1 MSVGVVGDLRCS
13 ALVRGRDAGR
23 RASRVS
29 RSRHRH
35 GHGHMV
41 MIALRLLV
49 VVVAVDPRRG
59 PPASNK
65 CYYR

>member
-1 MSVGVVGDLRCS
+1 VTCAVRHWCAAGMQGVVR
-13 ALVRGRDAGR
+13 
-23 RASRVS
+23 RVS

-35 GHGHMV
+35 RHGHMV